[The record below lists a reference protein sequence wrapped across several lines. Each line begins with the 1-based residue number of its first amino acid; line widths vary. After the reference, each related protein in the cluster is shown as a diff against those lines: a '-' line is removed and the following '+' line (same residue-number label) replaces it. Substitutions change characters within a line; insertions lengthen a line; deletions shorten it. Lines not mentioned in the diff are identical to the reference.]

1 MSFIKAFIFDK
12 DGTLHDTEKV
22 YRKAWKAAAEEL
34 NVPDIE
40 QTVVDCTGTTIP
52 WIAEYWAKK
61 YPDIPFE
68 DYLPR
73 RQHHY
78 FSILESGIPVKEG
91 AHEALAY
98 LKAHGYKV
106 GMATSTPWETVREH
120 LERTGMTEYFDT
132 IVTGDMIEHG
142 KPAPDIYLLAAER
155 LGVEPSECIGVEDSL
170 SGVRAIHAAG
180 MRAVMIPDL
189 IEPTAEVEALVWRRL
204 GEISELAA
212 LCEEQGADS
221 GS

>member
-1 MSFIKAFIFDK
+1 MIQAIIFDK

-22 YRKAWKAAAEEL
+22 YLQAWRAAARDL

-40 QTVVDCTGTTIP
+40 STVRDCTGTDIP

-73 RQHHY
+73 RQQYY
-78 FSILESGIPVKEG
+78 FGILESGVPVKEG
-91 AHEALAY
+91 AHEVLAY
-98 LKAHGYKV
+98 LKSHGYRI
-106 GMATSTPWETVREH
+106 GMATSTPLDTVTDH
-120 LERTGMTEYFDT
+120 LARTGMTEYFDT
-132 IVTGDMIEHG
+132 VVTGDMVQNS

-155 LGVEPSECIGVEDSL
+155 LGVDPADCIGVEDSM

-180 MRAVMIPDL
+180 MRAVMIPDMV
-189 IEPTAEVEALVWRRL
+189 EPTPEVEALAWRRL
-204 GEISELAA
+204 TSISQLPDLLEHF
-212 LCEEQGADS
+212 EG
-221 GS
+221 

>member
-1 MSFIKAFIFDK
+1 MSIRAIIFDK

-22 YRKAWKAAAEEL
+22 YMQAWKAAAVEFG
-34 NVPDIE
+34 VPDIE
-40 QTVVDCTGTTIP
+40 NTVRDCTGTTIP

-73 RQHHY
+73 RQYYY
-78 FSILESGIPVKEG
+78 FGILEKGVPVKEG
-91 AHEALAY
+91 AHEVLSY

-106 GMATSTPWETVREH
+106 GMATSTPWDTVKDH
-120 LERTGMTEYFDT
+120 LERTDMMGYFDT

-155 LGVEPSECIGVEDSL
+155 LGVDPADCVGVEDSM
-170 SGVRAIHAAG
+170 SGVRSIHAAG
-180 MRAVMIPDL
+180 MRAVMIPDM
-189 IEPTAEVEALVWRRL
+189 IRPTPEVEGLLWKKCGHLQDLLLLLQA
-204 GEISELAA
+204 ENAN
-212 LCEEQGADS
+212 
-221 GS
+221 

>member
-1 MSFIKAFIFDK
+1 MSIRAIIFDK

-22 YRKAWKAAAEEL
+22 YMQAWKAAAAEFG
-34 NVPDIE
+34 VPDIE
-40 QTVVDCTGTTIP
+40 NTVRDCTGTTIP

-73 RQHHY
+73 RQYYY
-78 FSILESGIPVKEG
+78 FGILEQGVPVKEG
-91 AHEALAY
+91 AHEVLSY

-106 GMATSTPWETVREH
+106 GMATSTPWDTVKDH
-120 LERTGMTEYFDT
+120 LERTDMMEYFDT

-155 LGVEPSECIGVEDSL
+155 LGVDPADCVGVEDSM
-170 SGVRAIHAAG
+170 SGVRSIHAAG
-180 MRAVMIPDL
+180 MRAVMIPDM
-189 IEPTAEVEALVWRRL
+189 IQPTPEVEALVWKKL
-204 GEISELAA
+204 TEISELIP
-212 LCEEQGADS
+212 LLEEAE
-221 GS
+221 

>member
-1 MSFIKAFIFDK
+1 MTPIKAIIFDK

-22 YRKAWKAAAEEL
+22 YMQAWKAAAAEF

-40 QTVVDCTGTTIP
+40 NTVRDCTGTTIP

-73 RQHHY
+73 RQHYY
-78 FSILESGIPVKEG
+78 FGILEKGVPVKE
-91 AHEALAY
+91 
-98 LKAHGYKV
+98 
-106 GMATSTPWETVREH
+106 GMATSTPWDTVKDH
-120 LERTGMTEYFDT
+120 LERTDMAKYFDT

-155 LGVEPSECIGVEDSL
+155 LGVDPAECVGVEDSM
-170 SGVRAIHAAG
+170 SGVRSIHAAG
-180 MRAVMIPDL
+180 MRAVMIPDM
-189 IEPTAEVEALVWRRL
+189 IQPTPEVEALVWRKL
-204 GEISELAA
+204 SNLTELIP
-212 LCEEQGADS
+212 LLEKADLV
-221 GS
+221 

>member
-1 MSFIKAFIFDK
+1 MTPIKAIIFDK

-22 YRKAWKAAAEEL
+22 YLQAWKAAAAEFG
-34 NVPDIE
+34 VPDIE
-40 QTVVDCTGTTIP
+40 NTVRDCTGTTIP

-73 RQHHY
+73 RQYYY
-78 FSILESGIPVKEG
+78 FGILEQGVPVKEG
-91 AHEALAY
+91 AHEVLSY

-106 GMATSTPWETVREH
+106 GMATSTPWDTVKEH
-120 LERTGMTEYFDT
+120 LERTDMAKYFDT

-155 LGVEPSECIGVEDSL
+155 LGVDPADCVGVEDSM
-170 SGVRAIHAAG
+170 SGVRSIHAAG
-180 MRAVMIPDL
+180 MRAVMIPDM
-189 IEPTAEVEALVWRRL
+189 IEPTPEVEALVWKKM
-204 GEISELAA
+204 GEIKDLISLLEA
-212 LCEEQGADS
+212 QK
-221 GS
+221 